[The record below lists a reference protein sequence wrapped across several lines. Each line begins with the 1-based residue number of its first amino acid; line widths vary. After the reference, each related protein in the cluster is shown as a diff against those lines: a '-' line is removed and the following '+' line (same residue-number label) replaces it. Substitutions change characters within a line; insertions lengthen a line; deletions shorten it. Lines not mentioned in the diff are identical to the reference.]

1 MKENCGGCGEP
12 LDHDA
17 EREQYD
23 EKAIVY
29 ADDYAYHLGCEDQVF
44 EEVYAEVDP

>member
-1 MKENCGGCGEP
+1 MTETCAVCGEP

-17 EREQYD
+17 DRGKHD

-29 ADDYAYHLGCEDQVF
+29 ADDYAYHLGCEDEIF
-44 EEVYAEVDP
+44 EDVHAEVDP